1 MRGRITRRGF
11 LESAIAL
18 GLGAAAA
25 GGAGKLLAAEPHL
38 NFPRIPRER
47 LAVTSYPFRAYIE
60 SPTNHARDPRL
71 PGMDLKDFAAMV
83 AEKFDVHN
91 INPLSNH
98 LSSTAPA
105 YLDAFRAAVAKAGSH
120 MVGLGLEGATF
131 WDSDPARRSAAVE
144 YGKKWIDIAKTL
156 GSPSV
161 RQHLRGSHGAKPNL
175 DLAAQSLGRL
185 AEYGAKHNMVVNL
198 ENDSLVNENPF
209 FIVQVITKVQNPYL
223 RALPDF
229 GNSRRGETAAYN
241 QRAVTAMFKHA
252 FNMSHVKDAIRGE
265 GGQIYKIDVAKIF
278 AIARASGYRGY
289 FSMEWDTG
297 AGLNPFQGTARLVEE
312 SLKFME

>member
-1 MRGRITRRGF
+1 MTTRISRRTF
-11 LESAIAL
+11 FES
-18 GLGAAAA
+18 AAAA
-25 GGAGKLLAAEPHL
+25 ALGGAVAAGAGELLGAQPHL
-38 NFPRIPRER
+38 KFPRIPRER

-60 SPTNHARDPRL
+60 SPTNRERDPQL
-71 PGMDLKDFAAMV
+71 PGMDLKEFAAMV
-83 AEKFDVHN
+83 AEKFGVHN

-131 WDSDPARRSAAVE
+131 WDTDPARRDAAVA
-144 YGKKWIDIAKTL
+144 YGRKWIDIAKVL

-161 RQHLRGSHGAKPNL
+161 RQHMRGSHGVKPNVE
-175 DLAAQSLGRL
+175 LASKSLGRL
-185 AEYGAKHNMVVNL
+185 ADYGATRNIVVNL
-198 ENDSLVNENPF
+198 ENDSAVNENPF
-209 FIVQVITKVQNPYL
+209 FIVKVIGTVANPYL

-229 GNSRRGETAAYN
+229 GNSRRGEDAAYN
-241 QRAVTAMFKHA
+241 QRAVTAMFKYA
-252 FNMSHVKDAIRGE
+252 FSMSHVKDAL
-265 GGQIYKIDVAKIF
+265 GGKGGVLYKIDVAKLF

-297 AGLNPFQGTARLVEE
+297 AGLDPYRGTARLVEE
-312 SLKFME
+312 SLKYM